1 MVLNK
6 HMMVLAASAMFIG
19 GAAFAPAQ
27 AADIGGSGDCC
38 AELDERIA
46 ELESTTV
53 RKGNRKVS
61 LSITGFVA
69 RELYIWDDGDLSDA
83 YIVDTSTTLGTH
95 FKFSGKGQIKPGL
108 EAGFAAHIEVL
119 GPESIF
125 VDQTTDEGLGSR
137 LNTLEAYWFINSDR
151 FGRLA
156 VGQQSQASD
165 NAAILPDFSG
175 SLVQSNWVLF
185 DGASFFLRP
194 EGGPKGT
201 AGLERN
207 SDGTGNRI
215 GSLGFCNQIGA
226 GIGADCN
233 GLTTDSVRYDTP
245 AFGGFIFS
253 TSWGEND
260 FFDAAVR
267 YSGEW
272 NSIKFKAAAAY
283 SWGGDRGSVSVRS
296 GDDKDPTTADV
307 GTTNTSNP
315 DSEYFQI
322 GAMAM
327 HTPTGLFL
335 YGAYGQETVEDA
347 FIGTGDD
354 TFQAVDDN
362 DHYFVKV
369 GLRKQWSPLGH
380 TVLYGEYA
388 QYNDAFGGFNCD
400 NTIGGTNIGDACD
413 DGITITGSEIQ
424 RFGLG
429 VVQEIDAAAMSVWAK
444 WVQLESEVEFNSDG
458 AGGKQDYEALN
469 SFLVGA
475 MISF

>member
-6 HMMVLAASAMFIG
+6 HMMVLAASAIFIG
-19 GAAFAPAQ
+19 GSALAPAK
-27 AADIGGSGDCC
+27 AADIGGGDCC
-38 AELDERIA
+38 AELDDRIA
-46 ELESTTV
+46 ELESTAV

-61 LSITGFVA
+61 LSVTGFVA

-95 FKFSGKGQIKPGL
+95 FKFSGKAQVKPGL
-108 EAGFAAHIEVL
+108 EAGFVQHIEVL
-119 GPESIF
+119 TSESIF
-125 VDQTTDEGLGSR
+125 VDQANDEGRGSR
-137 LNTLEAYWFINSDR
+137 LNTLEAYWFLNSDR

-201 AGLERN
+201 AGLE
-207 SDGTGNRI
+207 TNRI

-233 GLTTDSVRYDTP
+233 GLPTDSVRYDTP

-260 FFDAAVR
+260 FFDAAIR

-272 NSIKFKAAAAY
+272 NSVKFKAAAAY
-283 SWGGDRGSVSVRS
+283 SWGGDRGSVDIDS
-296 GDDKDPTTADV
+296 GAATI
-307 GTTNTSNP
+307 SSSP

-347 FIGTGDD
+347 FIGTGGG

-362 DHYFVKV
+362 DHYFVKA
-369 GLRKQWSPLGH
+369 GLRKQWSPMGH
-380 TVLYGEYA
+380 TVLYGEYG

-400 NTIGGTNIGDACD
+400 NTVGGTAISNACT
-413 DGITITGSEIQ
+413 GGVEITGSEIQ
-424 RFGLG
+424 RIGLG
-429 VVQEIDAAAMSVWAK
+429 VVQEIDSAAMSVWAK
-444 WVQLESEVEFNSDG
+444 WVQLESEVEFNDAG
-458 AGGKQDYEALN
+458 AGGKQDYESLN